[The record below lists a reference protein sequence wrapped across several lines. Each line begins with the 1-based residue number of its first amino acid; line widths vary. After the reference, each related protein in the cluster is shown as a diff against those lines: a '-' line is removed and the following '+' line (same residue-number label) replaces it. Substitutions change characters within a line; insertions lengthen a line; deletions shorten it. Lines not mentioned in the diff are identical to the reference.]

1 MILLNGSFRHN
12 RTHFARQNS
21 LKNNLTDIFVRQL
34 WTCDRE
40 VLSFIKP
47 CLPKRPD
54 KTHPEGVRK
63 LFLQPK
69 PLPPPSNLVDSP
81 ESECDSE
88 SESQC
93 DSDSECESDVESECD
108 SESSESESD
117 NFVDSDD
124 C

>member
-1 MILLNGSFRHN
+1 M
-12 RTHFARQNS
+12 
-21 LKNNLTDIFVRQL
+21 
-34 WTCDRE
+34 
-40 VLSFIKP
+40 
-47 CLPKRPD
+47 PKRPD

-88 SESQC
+88 SESESEC
-93 DSDSECESDVESECD
+93 NSDSECESDVESECD